1 MDLEELQKTFSNWII
16 FTKCGCIYITNK
28 YFECCYVVCDINKML
43 DIHNSIDYII
53 EFLLNNDF
61 ERIKTLCEAI
71 YFNVELNIHIL
82 IDIQNCYIYNKYENY
97 YEPYSSN
104 DFIVKIKELIKYK
117 NPSKKVQ
124 NE

>member
-1 MDLEELQKTFSNWII
+1 MDLEKLQKIFPNWII
-16 FTKCGCIYITNK
+16 FTKCDCIYVTNK
-28 YFECCYVVCDINKML
+28 YFECCYNVYDINKMI
-43 DIHNSIDYII
+43 DIYNSIDYII

-61 ERIKTLCEAI
+61 KHVKTSCNAI
-71 YFNVELNIHIL
+71 YFNVDLCIHIL

-104 DFIVKIKELIKYK
+104 DFIVKIKELIEYE
-117 NPSKKVQ
+117 NPFKKVQ